1 MRLRFP
7 SEKSVAEVT
16 RKRYNDNIVK
26 QIRKFEKLDYKIR
39 KNEADLELLKSCLHN
54 QLTPTFLNFK
64 VASSNL
70 RYSKTYRK
78 CQRQLLKQEIKDKAN
93 IICKQKKEFNS
104 LKMSIKSK
112 VSILD
117 FSHISCL
124 FLVGNDKKILNAKEI
139 HIKKLKELE
148 LVAGLK
154 SHDPDKII
162 ANYSTCNLWDNE
174 KKPLAKGLNFAVP
187 PRKLNYADYLASYEL
202 MFRDVKNLC
211 VEDNILERIKVYLK
225 KICFSSL
232 DRYKFEDKINL
243 TKEEMQV
250 LRNLSSRKDIIIQKA
265 DKENSVV
272 ILNKSDYL
280 KRMKEILSDIDK
292 FKKLNVKPGKELN
305 CLLQHEDKLVN
316 FLKRVEKS
324 LREYTKIC
332 IHEVHNQGFYMVC
345 PKFTNHLL
353 IIFQN

>member
-112 VSILD
+112 VSIID

-139 HIKKLKELE
+139 HIKKLKELG

-154 SHDPDKII
+154 SHDPDKVI
-162 ANYSTCNLWDNE
+162 ANCSSYNLSDNE
-174 KKPLAKGLNFAVP
+174 KKLLVKGLNFAVP
-187 PRKLNYADYLASYEL
+187 PRKLNYAD
-202 MFRDVKNLC
+202 C
-211 VEDNILERIKVYLK
+211 LK
-225 KICFSSL
+225 MSKTSL
-232 DRYKFEDKINL
+232 
-243 TKEEMQV
+243 
-250 LRNLSSRKDIIIQKA
+250 
-265 DKENSVV
+265 
-272 ILNKSDYL
+272 
-280 KRMKEILSDIDK
+280 
-292 FKKLNVKPGKELN
+292 
-305 CLLQHEDKLVN
+305 
-316 FLKRVEKS
+316 
-324 LREYTKIC
+324 
-332 IHEVHNQGFYMVC
+332 
-345 PKFTNHLL
+345 
-353 IIFQN
+353 